1 MMLAWILSP
10 LGRWLSLV
18 GAVFAAIGNCLAQG
32 PGCRQGRL
40 AGKASS
46 RESQSHHH
54 ILGDST

>member
-10 LGRWLSLV
+10 IGRWLSARRRRV
-18 GAVFAAIGNCLAQG
+18 CSPGNCLAQG

-40 AGKASS
+40 AGKASGC
-46 RESQSHHH
+46 ESQSNHH